1 MKKVQSVSSQYDK
14 IEALCHARGLSV
26 TTMAK
31 LAGLSSATMPH
42 LKNGTVQVLKIG
54 TCKKIADVLKINP
67 RDIYVIDL
75 TEPEDQLDEELL
87 QLDTSLQEVLP
98 TDEEREEDEIKEALL
113 RNSIR
118 DLVLVC
124 RAMYDDEVEKLI
136 RIAKILKE

>member
-1 MKKVQSVSSQYDK
+1 MAKVQSVSSQYDK

-54 TCKKIADVLKINP
+54 TCKKIAEVLKINP

-75 TEPEDQLDEELL
+75 TMPEDELNEELH
-87 QLDTSLQEVLP
+87 QIGTSLREVLP
-98 TDEEREEDEIKEALL
+98 ADEECEEDEIREALS
-113 RNSIR
+113 RYSVR
-118 DLVLVC
+118 DLVRVC
-124 RAMYDDEVEKLI
+124 KTMIDDDVEKLI
-136 RIAKILKE
+136 RIARILKE